1 MTMPDRSS
9 LLPVLLMMVAT
20 ALLLPLGGCGDSPTD
35 VHSTEPSLST
45 FCLTAGT
52 QVSCT
57 ATLLNQTG
65 QHDVTADATWLA
77 SDPAAGVF
85 VRPGV
90 FSPAKRGEV
99 EISARYQTIQTHVP
113 FRFLVD
119 PSKTPQYLQFL
130 SGIVYDDATGAP
142 LAGAT
147 VEILSGYAQG
157 ARTTSQDSGF
167 YHFNTVLAGETF
179 TARASS
185 LGYATATV
193 SYRVDPPVT
202 FAGDPSNSPF
212 LDFRLRRLE

>member
-1 MTMPDRSS
+1 MSDRPSF
-9 LLPVLLMMVAT
+9 LTVLFAVAAA

-57 ATLLNQTG
+57 ATLVNQTG
-65 QHDVTADATWLA
+65 QHDVTADTTWLA
-77 SDPAAGVF
+77 SDPAVGVF

-119 PSKTPQYLQFL
+119 PLKTPQYLQFL
-130 SGIVYDDATGAP
+130 SGTVYDDVTGAP

-157 ARTTSQDSGF
+157 ARTTSQENGF
-167 YHFNTVLAGETF
+167 YHFNTVLGGETL
-179 TARASS
+179 TVRASS
-185 LGYATATV
+185 PGYATATV

-202 FAGDPSNSPF
+202 FGGDPSNPPF
-212 LDFRLRRLE
+212 LDLRLRRLE

>member
-1 MTMPDRSS
+1 MPNRS
-9 LLPVLLMMVAT
+9 LVH
-20 ALLLPLGGCGDSPTD
+20 ALLLLTLAAVLGACGDSPTD

-45 FCLTAGT
+45 YCLTAGT

-57 ATLLNQTG
+57 ATLLNRTG

-77 SDPAAGVF
+77 SDPAVGVF

-119 PSKTPQYLQFL
+119 PLKAPQYLQFL
-130 SGIVYDDATGAP
+130 SGFIYDDSTGAP

-147 VEILSGYAQG
+147 VEILSGYSQG
-157 ARTTSQDSGF
+157 ARTTANPSGF
-167 YHFNTVLAGETF
+167 YHFDTVLAGETF
-179 TARASS
+179 TLRVSMS
-185 LGYATATV
+185 GYAAVTA
-193 SYRVDPPVT
+193 SYRVDPSVT
-202 FAGDPSNSPF
+202 FSGDPGNPPF
-212 LDFRLRRLE
+212 LDFRLHKVE

>member
-1 MTMPDRSS
+1 MLNRSRFLTALFTMS
-9 LLPVLLMMVAT
+9 AA

-77 SDPAAGVF
+77 SDPTVGVF

-119 PSKTPQYLQFL
+119 PLKAPQYLQFL
-130 SGIVYDDATGAP
+130 SGIVYDDAGAL

-157 ARTTSQDSGF
+157 ARTTSQENGF

-179 TARASS
+179 TVRASKP
-185 LGYATATV
+185 GYAAATV